1 MTAQCLQ
8 LGDGQVFWTCAEF
21 SQLSNTYHYGY
32 SKGTL
37 KTLGFF
43 KKKQQNSRNA
53 MTPSFS

>member
-8 LGDGQVFWTCAEF
+8 LGDGQVFRTCAEF

-32 SKGTL
+32 SEGTL
-37 KTLGFF
+37 KTLGF
-43 KKKQQNSRNA
+43 KKKNNSRNA